1 MTHSKVRAKEVEIVK
16 TLKGRIE
23 KSEVEGGIW
32 LLVTE
37 SGERYQLDGGDR
49 ELYIKG
55 RKVKVTGEEEQDM
68 MGIGMMGPI
77 FKVHKYEIM

>member
-1 MTHSKVRAKEVEIVK
+1 VK
-16 TLKGRIE
+16 TIKGKIE

-32 LLVTE
+32 LLVTD

-55 RKVKVTGEEEQDM
+55 RRVSVTGKEEKDM

-77 FKVHKYEIM
+77 FKVKKYEILK